1 MPSLPK
7 TSISH
12 QIPKSVGNAIGKTH
26 RYGSRLLAFR
36 LLFFNMDMKQ
46 IKEKEVNFIFSS

>member
-36 LLFFNMDMKQ
+36 LLFFSMDMKQ